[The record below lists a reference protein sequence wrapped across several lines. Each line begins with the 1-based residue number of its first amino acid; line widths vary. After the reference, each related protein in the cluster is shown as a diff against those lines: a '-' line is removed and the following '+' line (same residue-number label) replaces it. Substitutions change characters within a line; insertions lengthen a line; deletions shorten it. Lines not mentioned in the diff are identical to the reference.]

1 MKKIIYSI
9 LSIIF
14 IAAIALAAIRWNVWF
29 GNRPEAQ
36 YTISQSITNV
46 QLSFGE
52 TANELFVSWRGKP
65 DSTLLE
71 ADAVKLIFER
81 IDEERKVFIEDEGVS
96 DFGGYG
102 DFRDFR
108 DFRDSK
114 NSVDCRNAR
123 ESEGVGDC
131 GDKVSNIS
139 NKELINNK
147 IESRILTTS
156 GGSAT
161 YFWGKTQLEAGRY
174 RYAIVAPDTISE
186 WYETTVKDN
195 YDEEFT
201 ALILGDIQDKRA
213 TGTDTLIA
221 ELASR
226 YSPDFIL
233 QLGDLIERP
242 HQNFWQLYF
251 DAFAPFCT
259 TTPMIAVAG
268 NHEYIKGW
276 NKHIEERFFYTF
288 PYFLSNNPL
297 YNHELKH
304 NPGSDP
310 NSIIPSAATYKYD
323 FGNVS
328 LILLDSNQPL
338 LKLWQQRKWLRNA
351 LQERTDKQY
360 RIVAFHHPMHSAKGY
375 FNNLFVRLFFRN
387 IINDGNAQL
396 VLSGHEHTLT
406 HLTPEEKNN
415 KYHQIISHFS
425 AKDYSKAKGIPDRHY
440 IIMQYNDKKM
450 TLAIKNLKHET
461 IKTISL

>member
-1 MKKIIYSI
+1 MKKIIYSL
-9 LSIIF
+9 LSIIV

-29 GNRPEAQ
+29 GNRPEGQ
-36 YTISQSITNV
+36 YAISQSITNV
-46 QLSFGE
+46 QLSFGD
-52 TANELFVSWRGKP
+52 TANELIVTWRGKP
-65 DSTLLE
+65 DSTLLQP
-71 ADAVKLIFER
+71 DAVKLIFER
-81 IDEERKVFIEDEGVS
+81 VYEESEDFVERGNYIEGEDSIDIED
-96 DFGGYG
+96 
-102 DFRDFR
+102 
-108 DFRDSK
+108 
-114 NSVDCRNAR
+114 
-123 ESEGVGDC
+123 VGDIEDFAEKRDDIS
-131 GDKVSNIS
+131 DK
-139 NKELINNK
+139 KLINSK
-147 IESRILTTS
+147 IESRLLTTS
-156 GGSAT
+156 GGTAT
-161 YFWGKTQLEAGRY
+161 YFWGKIQLETGRY

-186 WYETTVKDN
+186 WYETTIKDN
-195 YDEEFT
+195 YNEEFT

-213 TGTDTLIA
+213 TGTDSLIA

-288 PYFLSNNPL
+288 PYFLQDNRSSTHDLQCN
-297 YNHELKH
+297 
-304 NPGSDP
+304 SDSEP
-310 NSIIPSAATYKYD
+310 NTIIPSAATHTYD

-351 LQERTDKQY
+351 LQESADKQY

-375 FNNLFVRLFFRN
+375 FNNLFIRLFFRN
-387 IINDGNAQL
+387 IINNGNAQL

-440 IIMQYNDKKM
+440 IIMQYNDKKL

-461 IKTISL
+461 IKTIYL